1 MARKKAIGNE
11 PAPNMV
17 PDTQQAQ
24 GDAVTINDFIV
35 PQKVDAF
42 CKAYRPCTPMDEGN
56 EGIEVFTDARLRQFF
71 KAWLCPIGDPLVAYL
86 EMLAVNGFE
95 MGVDI
100 VGEPA
105 IFAVPR

>member
-24 GDAVTINDFIV
+24 GEAVTINDFIV

-42 CKAYRPCTPMDEGN
+42 CQAYAPCDYEDETT
-56 EGIEVFTDARLRQFF
+56 ETFTDARLREFF
-71 KAWLCPIGDPLVAYL
+71 KAWLCPIGDPLTAYL
-86 EMLAVNGFE
+86 EMLSVNGFS
-95 MGVDI
+95 MKVSI
-100 VGEPA
+100 TGEPA
-105 IFAVPR
+105 IFVRAR